1 MFSLNFSSA
10 GKRPFLTSEAKKD
23 ARGALSWKGSG
34 VRDIRPWSHWEICLI
49 LTKQKLFLLLNCLTL
64 SDWEVRSFPVVFVSH
79 RVQPSTCNFL
89 SFLFRFVFF
98 YWIHL
103 KRGKIKKINDSHAGS
118 LSLVHPILL
127 MLAAPSSKFYLKSHK
142 YSLQSKVHRFILHP
156 SLFRC
161 TP

>member
-1 MFSLNFSSA
+1 M
-10 GKRPFLTSEAKKD
+10 
-23 ARGALSWKGSG
+23 
-34 VRDIRPWSHWEICLI
+34 
-49 LTKQKLFLLLNCLTL
+49 
-64 SDWEVRSFPVVFVSH
+64 VFVSH

-103 KRGKIKKINDSHAGS
+103 KRGKIKKINDPHAVS